1 MNAIFIISGIES
13 DHQCYL
19 PTVSDTSKKQGRE
32 QVSQTVSQTKILG
45 HMSQNLELSL
55 MELEANKQPG
65 IGPISN
71 IDYG

>member
-32 QVSQTVSQTKILG
+32 QVSQTVLG

-55 MELEANKQPG
+55 TELEANKQPG